1 MDDKSKVTSQGLAD
15 IVVGDTKIATVGLK
29 GSGLNYFGYSIY
41 DLANKATFEEVAY
54 LLLHGN
60 LPTRHELDNF
70 QAELHNNRSVPKEL
84 CSVLELT
91 PKDTHPM
98 DVMRTICSFL
108 GTLEPE
114 SKEND
119 LNAIAIRLLA
129 LFPGALLY
137 WYHFHFSNKRIS
149 TKTSETDIASHF
161 LKLLTEKEISDDC
174 KKAFDVSLILY
185 AEHEFNASTFAA
197 RVCTSTMSDCYSAIT
212 AAIGTLRGPLHG
224 GANEFAMH
232 LIEQYHNTQEAAD
245 GIKHSLENKEK
256 IMGFGHR
263 VYKVSDPRSDIV
275 KKWAHKLSEDNNDI
289 VLFPVAEKIEQVMW
303 DEKHLFPNLD
313 FYSALVY
320 HFCEIP
326 TNLFTP
332 IFVISR
338 VTGWSAHI
346 KEQRENNKL
355 IRPKANYVGPEP
367 TDFKPIAD
375 R

>member
-1 MDDKSKVTSQGLAD
+1 MNDKSPIVSQGLAD

-41 DLANKATFEEVAY
+41 DLAEKATFEEVAY
-54 LLLHGN
+54 LLLYGN

-70 QAELHNNRSVPKEL
+70 QAELHSKRAVPKEL
-84 CSVLELT
+84 CSVLELV

-108 GTLEPE
+108 GNLEPE
-114 SKEND
+114 SETNE
-119 LNAIAIRLLA
+119 LNLIALRLLA
-129 LFPGALLY
+129 MFPGALLY
-137 WYHFHFSNKRIS
+137 WYHFHFNNKKIS
-149 TKTSETDIASHF
+149 TDTNEPNIASHF
-161 LKLLTEKEISDDC
+161 LKLLTDKELSDDC

-197 RVCTSTMSDCYSAIT
+197 RVCTSTLSDYYSAIT

-224 GANEFAMH
+224 GANEFAMN
-232 LIEQYHNTQEAAD
+232 LIEKYPNSQEAAD

-263 VYKVSDPRSDIV
+263 VYKVSDPRSDII

-355 IRPKANYVGPEP
+355 IRPKANYTGPEP
-367 TDFKPIAD
+367 KDFKPITD